1 MAETRKLAAIL
12 AADMAGY
19 SKLAS
24 SDEERTL
31 ARLRALRSDLIDPT
45 IAIHHGRVVKRTGDG
60 VLIEFRSVVDAV
72 RCAIEMQNGMAE
84 RNAGLPPERRIEFR
98 VGIHL
103 GDVVEESDGDLMG
116 DGVNIAARLEG
127 MAKPG
132 AICLSEDAYRQVKSR
147 LDLAVNDLGATQL
160 KNIAEPVRVYSLQVG
175 KAAPAKPTRSAVP
188 AVWLRRT
195 SVRWTGALLV
205 ALAAI
210 GVVAWQVVER
220 IGAPTRE
227 GGSLSLEAQ
236 RRGPTL
242 AVLPFDNLSGDP
254 SQEFFS
260 DGISEQLITVL
271 SHFDPLR
278 VLARNTTFAYKKKA
292 IDVQELGRQLNA
304 QYVVEGSFR
313 QIADQI
319 SVTAQLID
327 ARTGTHVWAETF
339 DRPATAT
346 SLLAIQDDVAQRIGA
361 AVGDIRSGAVTK
373 AELER
378 TSNKQ
383 VTELSSYQCVLV
395 GAQAV
400 VASRNDELM
409 RRARTCLEVTVKRD
423 PTNADAWASLALTLV
438 NQRFWGSG
446 LDLPKSRDIDKR
458 AYLVPRIVEAANRAV
473 ELGPQSVPAHVSL
486 FHAYWL
492 TCQPDRM
499 RVEAE
504 AIHAINPNNAA
515 ALLPAGYGLIMAGD
529 EEYGRKLAEKALA
542 LAGPA
547 APNWWWGAIGDYHY
561 RRGEY
566 AEALEAFRK
575 AYYKSNW
582 MDHMRLLATLPHL
595 GRVDEARAEVSAALK
610 LRPDMSVH
618 EYDRWVKMFCTSADF
633 RQRIASALRLAGL
646 REEADEKRAPQADAG
661 AEPNSRP

>member
-175 KAAPAKPTRSAVP
+175 KAAPAKPMRSTVP

-195 SVRWTGALLV
+195 SVRRTGALLV

-383 VTELSSYQCVLV
+383 ATELSSYQCVLV

-446 LDLPKSRDIDKR
+446 LDLPESRDIDKR

-504 AIHAINPNNAA
+504 TIHAINPNNAA
-515 ALLPAGYGLIMAGD
+515 ALLPTGYGLIMAGD

-575 AYYKSNW
+575 AYYELNW

-661 AEPNSRP
+661 AAPNSRP

>member
-175 KAAPAKPTRSAVP
+175 KAAPAKPMRSTVP

-195 SVRWTGALLV
+195 SVRRTGALLV
-205 ALAAI
+205 ALTAI

-383 VTELSSYQCVLV
+383 ATELSSYQCVLV

-446 LDLPKSRDIDKR
+446 LDLPESRDIDKR

-504 AIHAINPNNAA
+504 TIHAINPNNAA
-515 ALLPAGYGLIMAGD
+515 ALLPTGYGLIMAGD

-575 AYYKSNW
+575 AYYESNW

-661 AEPNSRP
+661 AAPNSRP

>member
-175 KAAPAKPTRSAVP
+175 KAAPAKPMRSTVP

-195 SVRWTGALLV
+195 SVRRTGALLV

-383 VTELSSYQCVLV
+383 ATELSSYQCVLV

-446 LDLPKSRDIDKR
+446 LDLPESRDIDKR

-504 AIHAINPNNAA
+504 TIHAINPNNAA
-515 ALLPAGYGLIMAGD
+515 ALLPTGYGLIMAGD

-661 AEPNSRP
+661 AAPNSRP

>member
-1 MAETRKLAAIL
+1 MPEHRKLAAIL
-12 AADMAGY
+12 AADVAGY
-19 SKLAS
+19 SKLAAA
-24 SDEERTL
+24 DEERTL

-45 IAIHHGRVVKRTGDG
+45 IALHHGRVVKRTGDG
-60 VLIEFRSVVDAV
+60 FLIEFRSVVDAV
-72 RCAIEMQNGMAE
+72 RCAIEVQNGMAE

-98 VGIHL
+98 IGIHL

-116 DGVNIAARLEG
+116 DGINIAARLEG
-127 MAKPG
+127 IAKPG
-132 AICLSEDAYRQVKSR
+132 AIYLSEDAYRQVKSR
-147 LDLAVNDLGATQL
+147 LDLAVSDLGATQL
-160 KNIAEPVRVYSLQVG
+160 KNIAEPVRVYSLELGNPTTG
-175 KAAPAKPTRSAVP
+175 KPIKSATPPA
-188 AVWLRRT
+188 WLRTMSSRLA
-195 SVRWTGALLV
+195 GAVLV
-205 ALAAI
+205 MIVAI
-210 GVVAWQVVER
+210 GVVAWQFAPR
-220 IGAPTRE
+220 LGAPNRDS
-227 GGSLSLEAQ
+227 GNLSIEAQ
-236 RRGPTL
+236 RRGPTI

-254 SQEFFS
+254 SQDFFS

-278 VLARNTTFAYKKKA
+278 VLARNSTFAYKKKA
-292 IDVQELGRQLNA
+292 ADAQEIGRQLNA
-304 QYVVEGSFR
+304 QYIVEGSFR
-313 QIADQI
+313 RVADQI

-327 ARTGTHVWAETF
+327 ARTGTHVWAESF
-339 DRPATAT
+339 DRPTA
-346 SLLAIQDDVAQRIGA
+346 SGGLLATQDDIAQRIGA

-383 VTELSSYQCVLV
+383 ATELSSYQCVLV
-395 GAQAV
+395 AAQAV
-400 VASRNDELM
+400 RGSRNDELM

-423 PTNADAWASLALTLV
+423 PTNADAWASLALALV

-446 LDLPKSRDIDKR
+446 LDLPESGDVDKR

-504 AIHAINPNNAA
+504 TIHAINPNNAA

-529 EEYGRKLAEKALA
+529 EEYGRKLAEKALT

-575 AYYKSNW
+575 AYYESNW

-595 GRVDEARAEVSAALK
+595 GRVDEARAEVPAALK

-633 RQRIASALRLAGL
+633 RQRIAAALRLAGL
-646 REEADEKRAPQADAG
+646 REEADEKRAPQADA
-661 AEPNSRP
+661 ARPNSQH

>member
-175 KAAPAKPTRSAVP
+175 KAAPAKPTRSTVP

-313 QIADQI
+313 RIADQI

-383 VTELSSYQCVLV
+383 ATELSSYQCVLV

-446 LDLPKSRDIDKR
+446 LDLPESRDIDKR

-504 AIHAINPNNAA
+504 TIHAINPNNAA
-515 ALLPAGYGLIMAGD
+515 ALLPTGYGLIMAGD

-575 AYYKSNW
+575 AYYELNW

-633 RQRIASALRLAGL
+633 RQRRASALRLAGL

-661 AEPNSRP
+661 AAPNSRP